1 MPCAKPLPTH
11 AELVARRF
19 GARAAQYDEHALL
32 QRQTASS
39 LAAFVAANGGLPAQG
54 LVAEIGCGTGLL
66 SALLAPQAERYL
78 ATDIAPEMVARCRE
92 KLSALPNASYG
103 VVDGEG
109 ALFAE
114 PPAAI
119 VTNLAAQWFRDP
131 VAGLAHLALQ
141 TPLLAFAVP
150 LAGSFPEWE
159 QAFRALGR
167 TSGLLPLPD
176 EDALT
181 RTLSALAGQA
191 GRRAIFAPTRHVIH
205 YENARAF
212 AESFRG
218 IGADQPRPGYR
229 PAPIRPVLL
238 RFAQGMDATAR
249 VLYGCITKE
258 SA

>member
-1 MPCAKPLPTH
+1 MPCANPPTR
-11 AELVARRF
+11 AERVARRF

-32 QRQTASS
+32 QRQTAAG
-39 LAAFVAANGGLPAQG
+39 LASFLTANGGLPAQG
-54 LVAEIGCGTGLL
+54 LVAEVGCGTGLL

-92 KLSALPNASYG
+92 KLATLPSASFG
-103 VVDGEG
+103 VLDGEG
-109 ALFAE
+109 ARFAE
-114 PPAAI
+114 APAAI

-141 TPLLAFAVP
+141 TPLFAFAVP

-159 QAFRALGR
+159 QAFAELGR
-167 TSGLLPLPD
+167 TSGLLPLPG

-181 RTLSALAGQA
+181 SALSALARQS
-191 GRRAIFAPTRHVIH
+191 GRSARFTATRHVIH

-229 PAPIRPVLL
+229 PAPIRPVLA
-238 RFAQGMDATAR
+238 RFAKGMDATAR